1 MGEKS
6 SVVIRDS
13 VSDRIIELTE
23 DLVVKQ
29 GVKAISVSML
39 MKKLG
44 MTNRVF
50 YNRFRNIEE
59 VLNIVYKKVV
69 LKMRDNIT
77 AGTNPRMNYYE
88 YVEKLIVMCMEDTY
102 DLKNQFSQYMFEHD
116 SLSKDNYEWW
126 IKKIKELINY
136 GIENGYLKENLNADD
151 LSYFIWCF
159 CRGCNLDAVM
169 RNISKE
175 DAVRSLKAGFK
186 CFLEGAKKK
195 YKI

>member
-29 GVKAISVSML
+29 GVKSISVSML

-50 YNRFRNIEE
+50 YNRFHNIEE
-59 VLNIVYKKVV
+59 VLNIVYERVV
-69 LKMRDNIT
+69 IKMRDNINT
-77 AGTNPRMNYYE
+77 GVNPQMSFYE

-116 SLSKDNYEWW
+116 SPSKNNYEWW
-126 IKKIKELINY
+126 IEKIKELINF
-136 GIENGYLKENLNADD
+136 GIENGYLKEGLNADD

-169 RNISKE
+169 RNVSKE
-175 DAVRSLKAGFK
+175 DAVRCLKAGFE
-186 CFLEGAKKK
+186 CFLEGAKE
-195 YKI
+195 

>member
-6 SVVIRDS
+6 SVAIRDS

-29 GVKAISVSML
+29 GVKSISVSML

-50 YNRFRNIEE
+50 YNRFHNIEE
-59 VLNIVYKKVV
+59 VLNIVYERVV
-69 LKMRDNIT
+69 IKMRDNINT
-77 AGTNPRMNYYE
+77 GVNPQMSFYE

-116 SLSKDNYEWW
+116 SLSKNNYEWW
-126 IKKIKELINY
+126 IEKIKELINF
-136 GIENGYLKENLNADD
+136 GIENGYLKEGLNADD

-159 CRGCNLDAVM
+159 CRVGNLDAVM
-169 RNISKE
+169 RNVSKE
-175 DAVRSLKAGFK
+175 DAVRCLKAGFE
-186 CFLEGAKKK
+186 CFLEGAKK
-195 YKI
+195 